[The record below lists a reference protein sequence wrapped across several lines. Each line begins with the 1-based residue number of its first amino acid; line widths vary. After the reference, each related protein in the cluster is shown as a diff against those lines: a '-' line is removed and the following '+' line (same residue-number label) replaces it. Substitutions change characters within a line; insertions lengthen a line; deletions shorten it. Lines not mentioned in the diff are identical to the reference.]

1 MHNRIL
7 VLQISHIN
15 LKRKEILVIPF
26 YYVCDMIAN
35 INSAVLFIIIANVL
49 VSMKGFND
57 YSFLDKF
64 KFQVGKILSGE
75 KIRMFTSGFLHVDWA
90 HLGFN
95 MYALYL
101 FGGIVAGM
109 LGVTNFLIIY
119 FLSLLGGSLYS
130 LKYHKNESYYSAVG
144 ASGAVSGI
152 IYASILLYPEMEL
165 YLFFI
170 PIPIPGYIFG
180 VGYLLY
186 SIYGMKKQ
194 IGNVGHSAHLGGAIG
209 GFAITLLLNPSL
221 FSANT
226 FMVVLL
232 AVPIV
237 LLLLFGDK
245 LKSS

>member
-1 MHNRIL
+1 
-7 VLQISHIN
+7 
-15 LKRKEILVIPF
+15 
-26 YYVCDMIAN
+26 MIEN
-35 INSAVLFIIIANVL
+35 INRAVLFIIIANVL
-49 VSMKGFND
+49 VSMKGFKD
-57 YSFLDKF
+57 DAFLDKY
-64 KFQVGKILSGE
+64 KFQVSRILSGE
-75 KIRMFTSGFLHVDWA
+75 KIRLFTSGFLHVDWM

-101 FGGIVAGM
+101 FGGIVTAM
-109 LGVTNFLIIY
+109 LGVPSFLIVYIV
-119 FLSLLGGSLYS
+119 SLLAGNLYS
-130 LKYHKNESYYSAVG
+130 LKYHKDEPYYSAVG

-152 IYASILLYPEMEL
+152 VYSSILLYPGMSL

-180 VGYLLY
+180 IGYLIY

-221 FSANT
+221 FYTNKL
-226 FMVVLL
+226 MVLL
-232 AVPIV
+232 LAIPIV

-245 LKSS
+245 LKSL

>member
-1 MHNRIL
+1 M
-7 VLQISHIN
+7 V
-15 LKRKEILVIPF
+15 E
-26 YYVCDMIAN
+26 N
-35 INSAVLFIIIANVL
+35 INSAVLIIIIANVL
-49 VSMKGFND
+49 VSMKGFKD
-57 YSFLDKF
+57 YAFLDTY

-75 KIRMFTSGFLHVDWA
+75 KIRMLSSGFLHVDWM

-101 FGGIVAGM
+101 FGGIVTGF
-109 LGVTNFLIIY
+109 LGITSFIIIY
-119 FLSLLGGSLYS
+119 FISLLAGNLYS
-130 LKYHKNESYYSAVG
+130 LKYHKSETYYSAVG

-152 IYASILLYPEMEL
+152 VYSSILLYPDMSL

-209 GFAITLLLNPSL
+209 GFAITLLINTSL
-221 FSANT
+221 LATNT
-226 FMVVLL
+226 LMVLLL
-232 AVPIV
+232 AVPII
-237 LLLLFGDK
+237 LLLVFGDK
-245 LKSS
+245 LKSL